1 MPMCLYYDCTIFGS
15 PSRSSSSALDFF
27 VFGLIHYIAPPHF
40 TFYMP
45 TGIVQMKNGT
55 KGKRRGKGKKRGGKE
70 KKEKRKREEKVTI
83 PKSCVF
89 DECATFFML
98 EEEEPRTM
106 ALVPKL

>member
-1 MPMCLYYDCTIFGS
+1 MCLYYDCTIFGS

-27 VFGLIHYIAPPHF
+27 VFGLIHCAPPIYLHAC
-40 TFYMP
+40 P
-45 TGIVQMKNGT
+45 PASSNEKWH
-55 KGKRRGKGKKRGGKE
+55 KRRGKGKKRGGKE

>member
-1 MPMCLYYDCTIFGS
+1 MCLYYDGTIFGS

-55 KGKRRGKGKKRGGKE
+55 KEEGKRKEKRGKGEKR
-70 KKEKRKREEKVTI
+70 KKEKRGKGYQNHLFLTNVL
-83 PKSCVF
+83 PSSCS
-89 DECATFFML
+89 
-98 EEEEPRTM
+98 
-106 ALVPKL
+106 KN